1 MAKICIMRGLPGSG
15 KSTRAKAL
23 QGPQLKDYT
32 TNQKKRP
39 VIVSSD
45 EYFTVGGTYYFDPM
59 KLGSAHRWSQWKVRQ
74 LINAGRDVIL
84 DNTNLQWKEMKSY
97 IVNALEA
104 GYEVEIVEP
113 DTDWAWNIDKLI
125 EKGSHGVP
133 RDTYES
139 MMARYEPLADILVK
153 LEKQKEK
160 YK

>member
-1 MAKICIMRGLPGSG
+1 MAKIWIMRGLPGSG
-15 KSTRAKAL
+15 KSTKAIKICKNNNW
-23 QGPQLKDYT
+23 PT
-32 TNQKKRP
+32 
-39 VIVSSD
+39 IVSSD
-45 EYFTVGGTYYFDPM
+45 DYFIAGDNYYFDPM

-113 DTDWAWNIDKLI
+113 DTEWAWNIDKLI

-153 LEKQKEK
+153 LEKERAK
-160 YK
+160 YDGC